1 MVGYVTLSIEVELAW
16 GVHDIE
22 TNSHL
27 SEDGSVERTYAR
39 RLLDHCDTL
48 GLPITFDVVGHLCHA
63 SCDGNHDG
71 THESGWFDADPG
83 TDVGRDSLFYAPDL
97 IGDIAGRPTEH
108 ELCTH
113 TYSHVPCRT
122 ATPETVAWELERGQS
137 QVRRVTGS
145 AGRSFVPPRHSR
157 PPRDVLRETDIQILR
172 VSKDTS
178 DRGRVAR
185 LVELLYGPHPTFEP
199 ALVDGLVET
208 YCTSYPSL
216 TSSSLPSGQRKQPA
230 LFRPIPT
237 SVGQRLQRQY
247 LARSFETAAET
258 DGYCHLWC
266 HLYDL
271 ANEFQWPVVRS
282 ALTNLATR
290 RDRGELRVLTMEG
303 LNDHVRSAPEHPKTP
318 T

>member
-113 TYSHVPCRT
+113 TYSHVPGRT
-122 ATPETVAWELERGQS
+122 ATPKTVA
-137 QVRRVTGS
+137 
-145 AGRSFVPPRHSR
+145 
-157 PPRDVLRETDIQILR
+157 
-172 VSKDTS
+172 
-178 DRGRVAR
+178 
-185 LVELLYGPHPTFEP
+185 
-199 ALVDGLVET
+199 
-208 YCTSYPSL
+208 
-216 TSSSLPSGQRKQPA
+216 
-230 LFRPIPT
+230 
-237 SVGQRLQRQY
+237 
-247 LARSFETAAET
+247 
-258 DGYCHLWC
+258 
-266 HLYDL
+266 
-271 ANEFQWPVVRS
+271 
-282 ALTNLATR
+282 
-290 RDRGELRVLTMEG
+290 
-303 LNDHVRSAPEHPKTP
+303 
-318 T
+318 